1 MLMSDTVSFQVVY
14 DGPAL
19 ESNEMD
25 VRELAPALIAIAD
38 LLEEANALINNNSAK
53 VKVNVRGSFKSGSFG
68 IDFSV
73 VYDWIK
79 NLLNSL
85 NADGVNGAL
94 NLVVIL
100 GLTNTG
106 VKGLIWLVQQIKSR
120 KIAQVKELDENRVQ
134 FIIEEDGQ
142 TEIIEVQKN
151 VVKLYRSAK
160 IRKALEQA
168 IYEPLSKEGITS
180 FKAIAVDKKESVE
193 VKKAEREYFVAPPAE
208 DESLSELV
216 AEAHLQI
223 VSLSFRE
230 DNKWRFTR
238 GSGENAF
245 YALIKDVEFLK
256 KVERNEIRFSKS
268 DILKV
273 KLRTIENLTDN
284 GLKTEYEVLEV
295 LEHRIAARQLPL
307 PMQNKEGKADDEQK

>member
-1 MLMSDTVSFQVVY
+1 MLMSDTISFQVVY

-19 ESNEMD
+19 DSNEMD

-38 LLEEANALINNNSAK
+38 LLEEANSLINDNQAR

-79 NLLNSL
+79 NLISSL
-85 NADGVNGAL
+85 DSNGVNGAL
-94 NLVVIL
+94 NLVEIV
-100 GLTNTG
+100 GLVG
-106 VKGLIWLVQQIKSR
+106 GGKGLIWLIQKIKNR
-120 KIAQVKELDENRVQ
+120 KITQVKEVEENRIV
-134 FIIEEDGQ
+134 ITIEDDGQ
-142 TEIIEVQKN
+142 IEHIEATNGVL
-151 VVKLYRSAK
+151 KLYRSAK
-160 IRKALEQA
+160 VRKSLERA
-168 IYEPLSKEGITS
+168 IYEPLEKEGIDS
-180 FKAIAVDKKESVE
+180 FKAMVDGKGESVE
-193 VKKAEREYFVAPPAE
+193 IRKPEREYFIAPPTE
-208 DESLSELV
+208 DEPLSQSI

-245 YALIKDVEFLK
+245 YALIKDAEFLRQ
-256 KVERNEIRFSKS
+256 VESNEIRFSKS

-273 KLRTIENLTDN
+273 RLKTIENLTDN
-284 GLKTEYEVLEV
+284 GLWSIVYLLGSYLCQCKVKSQRRMANQT
-295 LEHRIAARQLPL
+295 
-307 PMQNKEGKADDEQK
+307 N